1 VLLFTKN
8 IFIMQIQS
16 IAGITPAQIETL
28 AQAGVIPSG
37 TPAAQVEV
45 FAEACRQHGLSPF
58 RKEIYLVKY
67 GSTFHTIVG
76 IDGLQQKAARTG
88 RLAGVD
94 AEQYDLKSDGTY
106 LTAAEVKAQGRRP
119 VSCTVTIYAIIGGIR
134 CPFTATALFDEFY
147 PNPTNKAASMPF
159 NMISKCARAKA
170 LKMAFSDELSGL
182 HIEEEAAA
190 FEDKTIA
197 AVQVN
202 PAKGVDVEQLQQDI
216 DMCGNKN
223 SLLLL
228 YKSNPE
234 YRHHAALFT
243 ARREEIE
250 ALEAEEMKMPDAKE
264 IKRMVDVIENV
275 LDTDLVGEKEGED
288 E

>member
-1 VLLFTKN
+1 
-8 IFIMQIQS
+8 MQVAS

-94 AEQYDLKSDGTY
+94 AEMYDLKSDGSY

-119 VSCTVTIYAIIGGIR
+119 VSCTVTIYAIIGGVR
-134 CPFTATALFDEFY
+134 CPFTATALFDEYY

-159 NMISKCARAKA
+159 NMIAKCARAKA

-182 HIEEEAAA
+182 PIEEEAAA
-190 FEDKTIA
+190 FDDRTSA
-197 AVQVN
+197 AVQAN
-202 PAKGVDVEQLQQDI
+202 PAKGVVVEQLQQDI

-243 ARREEIE
+243 ARREELDAIE
-250 ALEAEEMKMPDAKE
+250 AA
-264 IKRMVDVIENV
+264 
-275 LDTDLVGEKEGED
+275 EKEGED

>member
-1 VLLFTKN
+1 
-8 IFIMQIQS
+8 MQVAS

-94 AEQYDLKSDGTY
+94 AEQYDLKSDGSY

-119 VSCTVTIYAIIGGIR
+119 VSCTVTIYAIIGGVR
-134 CPFTATALFDEFY
+134 CPFTATALFDEYY

-159 NMISKCARAKA
+159 NMIAKCARAKA

-197 AVQVN
+197 AVQAN
-202 PAKGVDVEQLQQDI
+202 PAKGVDVEQLQEDI
-216 DMCGNKN
+216 NMCGNKN

-228 YKSNPE
+228 YKSNAE

-264 IKRMVDVIENV
+264 IERMVDTIESV
-275 LDTDLVGEKEGED
+275 LNADLIGKMEGEN

>member
-1 VLLFTKN
+1 
-8 IFIMQIQS
+8 M
-16 IAGITPAQIETL
+16 
-28 AQAGVIPSG
+28 
-37 TPAAQVEV
+37 
-45 FAEACRQHGLSPF
+45 
-58 RKEIYLVKY
+58 KY

-94 AEQYDLKSDGTY
+94 AEQYDLKSDGSY

-119 VSCTVTIYAIIGGIR
+119 VSCTVTIYAIIGGVR
-134 CPFTATALFDEFY
+134 CPFTATALFDEYY

-159 NMISKCARAKA
+159 NMIAKCARAKA

-197 AVQVN
+197 AVQAN
-202 PAKGVDVEQLQQDI
+202 PAKGVDVEQLQEDI
-216 DMCGNKN
+216 NMCGNKN

-228 YKSNPE
+228 YKSNAE

-264 IKRMVDVIENV
+264 IERMVDTIESV
-275 LDTDLVGEKEGED
+275 LNADLIGKMEGEN